1 MKKSEFNNKTCLI
14 TGASRGLGLN
24 IANEFYI
31 NGSNIVLISRNL
43 KDLKIDK
50 KKIENKNLKNEIYM
64 IVGDISK
71 KKISEG
77 IVKKS
82 LDKFG
87 KIDYL
92 INNAGIYGPIGQI
105 DTVNYKDILETINTN
120 ILGSLNMS
128 LAVIPHMK
136 KNKKGK
142 IIQIAGGGATKPIEN
157 FSIYSLSKSAIVRF
171 TETIAH
177 ELYSYNININSVS
190 PGFLKTR
197 MTDQVIKAGGKKAG
211 EQYYKSNV
219 MQKKKRRRWL

>member
-1 MKKSEFNNKTCLI
+1 
-14 TGASRGLGLN
+14 
-24 IANEFYI
+24 
-31 NGSNIVLISRNL
+31 
-43 KDLKIDK
+43 
-50 KKIENKNLKNEIYM
+50 
-64 IVGDISK
+64 
-71 KKISEG
+71 
-77 IVKKS
+77 
-82 LDKFG
+82 
-87 KIDYL
+87 
-92 INNAGIYGPIGQI
+92 
-105 DTVNYKDILETINTN
+105 
-120 ILGSLNMS
+120 MS

-136 KNKKGK
+136 KNRKGK

-219 MQKKKRRRWL
+219 MQKKRGGDGFDRACKLILFLCSNKSKKIYR